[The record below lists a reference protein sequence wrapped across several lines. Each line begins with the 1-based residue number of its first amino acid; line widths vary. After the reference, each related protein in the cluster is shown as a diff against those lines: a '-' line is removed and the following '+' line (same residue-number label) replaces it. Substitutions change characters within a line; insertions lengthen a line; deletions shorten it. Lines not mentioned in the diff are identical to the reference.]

1 MSVDTTEEARSR
13 VIQIMKVRGMSTNY
27 TILLFYITAEAA
39 TGSILGKKMLF
50 KNSCSEICRVKV
62 LAKYI

>member
-1 MSVDTTEEARSR
+1 MSVGTTEEARSR

-39 TGSILGKKMLF
+39 TGGILGEENAL
-50 KNSCSEICRVKV
+50 
-62 LAKYI
+62 